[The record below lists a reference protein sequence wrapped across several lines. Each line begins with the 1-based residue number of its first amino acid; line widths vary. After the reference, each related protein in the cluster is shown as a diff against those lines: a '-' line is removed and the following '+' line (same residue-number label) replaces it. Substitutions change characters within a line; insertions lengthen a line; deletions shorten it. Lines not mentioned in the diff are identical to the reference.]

1 MARQNIPV
9 VILRDIKWTNL
20 DKRVTQIKVDYSTIM
35 EEIVSHLRGQGCKEI
50 HYISSSISEEALDEK
65 TKAFVKAYGKQEA
78 NLLFGIADTSEA
90 FQSVASFYAGSPV
103 PDAFVCTN
111 DAVAFGVLKAVND
124 LGLQVPRDVMVVGF
138 DNAYISEYSV
148 PSITSVDIE
157 SAKMGDIAIDLLMKK
172 LKGEDVSDYVVTPH
186 LVVRQSS
193 MRKVD

>member
-1 MARQNIPV
+1 
-9 VILRDIKWTNL
+9 
-20 DKRVTQIKVDYSTIM
+20 M
-35 EEIVSHLRGQGCKEI
+35 EEIVSHLREQGCKVI
-50 HYISSSISEEALDEK
+50 HYVSSSISREALDEK
-65 TKAFVKAYGKQEA
+65 TKAFVKAYGNQET

-90 FQSVASFYAGSPV
+90 FESIVSFYSGSSI

-124 LGLQVPRDVMVVGF
+124 LGLKVPQDVMVVGF

-172 LKGEDVSDYVVTPH
+172 LKGEDVPDYVVTPH